1 MKTYFSGAPITGI
14 SRKTFF
20 SSVELGALMQR
31 EQVLQ
36 MELMWNDDQRAHQ
49 TQTTCLIVTNG
60 LACDSNEVDRSVNFV
75 RSVCG
80 CLDGRLNIFQVF
92 FPMIKIGRST
102 TKTRTNACY
111 REKDTV
117 DWIEYPRNKKKN
129 ANFFEWKKKLIRAH
143 VIPFWHF
150 NGWIQ
155 SHVWRWCSV
164 QMGHCPHPNLMLI
177 AAHQPV
183 LHSRNISLSK
193 HWLSVHFDLAF
204 EVFTQTF
211 AR

>member
-117 DWIEYPRNKKKN
+117 DWIEYPRNKKKMRIFSSEKKN
-129 ANFFEWKKKLIRAH
+129 LFER
-143 VIPFWHF
+143 
-150 NGWIQ
+150 
-155 SHVWRWCSV
+155 
-164 QMGHCPHPNLMLI
+164 ML
-177 AAHQPV
+177 
-183 LHSRNISLSK
+183 S
-193 HWLSVHFDLAF
+193 HFDILMDEYSHTFGGGA
-204 EVFTQTF
+204 VCRWATVHIQTWCWLQHINPF
-211 AR
+211 CTVEI